1 MRCQVPSNFTKTMFK
16 VEFFVNINVKYIITL
31 EQLKDVRFIKND
43 QKKVFSLHRTKF
55 SENSD
60 FLVNH

>member
-1 MRCQVPSNFTKTMFK
+1 MLKT
-16 VEFFVNINVKYIITL
+16 ITL
-31 EQLKDVRFIKND
+31 EQLKDVRFIKNH